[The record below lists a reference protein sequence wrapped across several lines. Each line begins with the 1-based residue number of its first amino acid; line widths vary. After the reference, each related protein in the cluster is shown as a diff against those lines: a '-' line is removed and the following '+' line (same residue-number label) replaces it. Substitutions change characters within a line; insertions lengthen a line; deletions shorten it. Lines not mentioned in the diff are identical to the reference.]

1 MDKDTSATNFMVRD
15 RLMEAVVNREHE
27 PITPFV
33 ERVRDLWERS
43 QISSVIVAGSSGAF
57 FTVADVVL
65 QHDTY
70 QVYDITEHAH
80 TVCSRLNVSVTPR
93 AATYELPAFQHYC
106 TLTLKPDARG
116 PRIKLQGMDFVWKGH
131 RSICVLSSSLLIM
144 NKLPLLLPVFVRHIR
159 RDFVMDR
166 TQWMKLCAHS
176 ICTSPARVSKRS
188 VSTN

>member
-1 MDKDTSATNFMVRD
+1 MDKDTSATNFMVPD
-15 RLMEAVVNREHE
+15 RLMEAVVNREHK

-65 QHDTY
+65 QLDTY

-93 AATYELPAFQHYC
+93 AVTYELPAFQHYC
-106 TLTLKPDARG
+106 TITLKPDARD

-166 TQWMKLCAHS
+166 TQWMKLCAHPM
-176 ICTSPARVSKRS
+176 CTSPARVGKRS